1 MACLQLLSSVTHI
14 VHNAWLSTRD
24 DNLPLSVFD
33 GSFRM
38 LRNIIDFALSSPF
51 PDPPRLLFI
60 SSTDTLRGT
69 SESTLTST
77 SKREETS
84 GPVVPEGP
92 VGACDAAGG
101 VYGESK
107 WVGEQI
113 LAAAASET
121 PFRPIVIRIGPL
133 CGAANGRWREEA
145 HFPMIVHLGVAL
157 GALPKVDEVCFFDCT
172 SSSSFIC
179 THQCIL

>member
-1 MACLQLLSSVTHI
+1 MQLLSSVTHI
-14 VHNAWLSTRD
+14 VHNAWLSIRD

-38 LRNIIDFALSSPF
+38 LRNLVDFTLSSPL
-51 PDPPRLLFI
+51 PIPPRLLFI

-77 SKREETS
+77 FERVEAG
-84 GPVVPEGP
+84 GPVIPEGP
-92 VGACDAAGG
+92 VSACDAAGG

-113 LAAAASET
+113 LAAAASKT
-121 PFRPIVIRIGPL
+121 PFRPIIIRMGPL
-133 CGAANGRWREEA
+133 CSAANGRWREEA
-145 HFPMIVHLGVAL
+145 HFPLIVHFGVAL
-157 GALPKVDEVCFFDCT
+157 GALPKVDEVG
-172 SSSSFIC
+172 
-179 THQCIL
+179 